1 MNNIID
7 IIKERAKKDIK
18 KIVLPESGDKRVIEA
33 ASIAQK
39 EGFAHPI
46 LIGDEREV
54 SHIAEANNIDI
65 SKVEIINPNSFSDID
80 KLINSFY
87 EIRKNKGI
95 SIEEAT
101 RIITI
106 NSIYFG
112 NMLVKLGYADG
123 LVSGSISTSSD
134 TLRPALQ
141 IIKANKKSSIAS
153 SFFLMEL
160 DDKRLGSN
168 GCFIYTD
175 CGMIQNPTSDELVKI
190 ASSAASTFKL
200 FLEGE
205 PNIAFLSHSTYGS
218 SICPEQ
224 EKVKK
229 AVLMAKSEYPSLNID
244 GEMQFDT
251 AIIKEIADRKAPG
264 SKVAGKAN
272 VLIFPNLDSGNIA
285 YKITERLAKAKAY
298 GPLTQ
303 GLNKPINDLSRGC
316 SVLDIVGVIA
326 ITALQAIDS
335 ENE

>member
-1 MNNIID
+1 MSNIID
-7 IIKERAKKDIK
+7 IIKEKAKKDIK
-18 KIVLPESGDKRVIEA
+18 KIVLPEASDKRVIEA
-33 ASIAQK
+33 ASIAEK

-46 LIGDEREV
+46 LIGDEKEIY
-54 SHIAEANNIDI
+54 HIAEVNDIDI
-65 SKVEIINPNSFSDID
+65 SNVEIINPKNFSDTD

-87 EIRKNKGI
+87 EMRKHKGL

-101 RIITI
+101 RIISI
-106 NSIYFG
+106 NNIYFG

-160 DDKRLGSN
+160 DDKSLGSN

-175 CGMIQNPTSDELVKI
+175 CGMIQNPTSEELVKI
-190 ASSAASTFKL
+190 AASAYNTFKL

-218 SICPEQ
+218 SICPDQ

-229 AVLMAKSEYPSLNID
+229 AVLMAKSEYPNLNID
-244 GEMQFDT
+244 GEMQFDA
-251 AIIKEIADRKAPG
+251 AIIEEIGSRKAPG

-272 VLIFPNLDSGNIA
+272 VLVFPNLDSGNIA

-316 SVLDIVGVIA
+316 SALDIVGVIA
-326 ITALQAIDS
+326 ITALQAIDL
-335 ENE
+335 EDE